1 MPRKIFLITILC
13 LIFISLSCVP
23 PKVNMSDYTV
33 ISDVDSKTV
42 KHPLPD
48 YVINKKKPKVAVLPP
63 TDNPRYSQCQLYNTA
78 QEHLVQAL
86 ANTGTVEL
94 VERSQLNVIMQEIKF
109 KAGITGEIDIEKF
122 SKIAHGID
130 FVIVGSIPSASTTTQ
145 FIEGSSWTDKKGKT
159 HHIPASCKEEANINL
174 FFRVITFPAGT
185 IQKALNMSGQKT
197 ITRDARYSYD
207 CRVQDPCGLLGQAI
221 DIAIN
226 NSIQELMQAFPVYG
240 YIYKTMTNIK
250 NPKERLA
257 FINLGSADGIKAGS
271 ELEIIEFVKDID
283 PIKKQSI
290 ITPQVVGEC
299 IVSETNLQPDRSIC
313 IISEDSIDRVFTG
326 HAVKLKITET
336 FGRKLQ
342 KFFR

>member
-1 MPRKIFLITILC
+1 MGKKIFKIIILC
-13 LIFISLSCVP
+13 FISISCVP
-23 PKVNMSDYTV
+23 PKINMSDYTATPE
-33 ISDVDSKTV
+33 IDSKTV

-63 TDNPRYSQCQLYNTA
+63 SDNPRYSQCKLYNTA
-78 QEHLVQAL
+78 QEYLVQAL

-109 KAGITGEIDIEKF
+109 KAGITGEIDVEKF
-122 SKIAHGID
+122 SKIAHEVD

-145 FIEGSSWTDKKGKT
+145 FTEGSSWTDKKGKT
-159 HHIPASCKEEANINL
+159 HYIPASCKEEAKVNL
-174 FFRVITFPAGT
+174 LFRVITFPSGN
-185 IQKALNMSGQKT
+185 IQKALNMSGQKS
-197 ITRDARYSYD
+197 IKRDVQSSFD
-207 CRVQDPCGLLGQAI
+207 CRVQDLCGLLGQAI
-221 DIAIN
+221 DVAIN
-226 NSIQELMQAFPVYG
+226 NSIEELMQAFPVYG

-257 FINLGSADGIKAGS
+257 FVNLGSADGIKAGS

-283 PIKKQSI
+283 PIKMESI
-290 ITPQVVGEC
+290 ITPQIVGEC
-299 IVSETNLQPDRSIC
+299 VVSETNLQPDRSIC
-313 IISEDSIDRVFTG
+313 IISENFADKVFTG
-326 HAVKLKITET
+326 HAVKLKVTET